1 MHVFIYGDRG
11 VGKTSLAQSAAVLH
25 QSADAHPITVAC
37 DQEAGFFK
45 LVQDIV
51 AKCMPQ
57 LQIVE
62 SRKKTQGFSL
72 KFPGISYDTGKSI
85 ENKSVPLP
93 TSINEAVSFL
103 AFVRQFH
110 SREPV
115 VIIDEFDQL
124 KEDRDKKYFAD
135 LIKQISDQ
143 HLGVRLIFCGIGT
156 SLEDLI
162 GAHLS
167 TDRYI
172 TPVELERLTHD
183 ARWEIVENAAREL
196 SL

>member
-1 MHVFIYGDRG
+1 MLRTSFRRGSRPVAIGNLRPHEFKEILQRNLTPAEAISNPAHLRGRSTKLVQISRAFNSSGMHVFIYGDRG

-51 AKCMPQ
+51 AKCVPQ

-62 SRKKTQGFSL
+62 SRKKTEGFSL
-72 KFPGISYDTGKSI
+72 KLLGISYDIGKSI
-85 ENKSVPLP
+85 ENKAVPLP
-93 TSINEAVSFL
+93 ASINDAVNFL

-124 KEDRDKKYFAD
+124 
-135 LIKQISDQ
+135 S
-143 HLGVRLIFCGIGT
+143 VRL
-156 SLEDLI
+156 
-162 GAHLS
+162 
-167 TDRYI
+167 R
-172 TPVELERLTHD
+172 
-183 ARWEIVENAAREL
+183 IV
-196 SL
+196 

>member
-1 MHVFIYGDRG
+1 VAVRNLRPDEFKQILKRNLTPAEAISNPDHLRGRGTKLLQISRAFNSPGMHVFIYGDRG

-72 KFPGISYDTGKSI
+72 KLPGISYDTGKSI

-124 KEDRDKKYFAD
+124 KEDREKK
-135 LIKQISDQ
+135 
-143 HLGVRLIFCGIGT
+143 IFRRF
-156 SLEDLI
+156 D
-162 GAHLS
+162 
-167 TDRYI
+167 
-172 TPVELERLTHD
+172 
-183 ARWEIVENAAREL
+183 
-196 SL
+196 